1 MDSQSHLTDARRC
14 LGAITSN
21 VLARFAPALY
31 VRLTRQ
37 TGRGAAD
44 VGAEA
49 NAGYFR
55 HCFADYC
62 TRLRRDPQSGAALAG
77 LQVLE
82 YGPGDVLGVALLCI
96 AHGAERVV
104 CVDRFPLER
113 LTPANIAIYRALLEG
128 LAGAMR
134 ERAEAAFRTPGD
146 PASGL
151 DPARIDYRVTA
162 DGASGMVA
170 AFDLI
175 LSRAVL
181 EHVHDLPLLFADM
194 RRALRP
200 GGVAVHQ
207 VDLKSHG
214 LDRSTPFD
222 FLAWPSWLYA
232 LMYSHKGFPNRWRVG
247 HYRRWAQAAGL
258 DIRALEPNGTLSA
271 GELARVRPRIRPE
284 LCAGTA
290 EDELAW
296 LGFWMEVTPAGGGR
310 LHQSTRPVAGVGALQ
325 A

>member
-1 MDSQSHLTDARRC
+1 MSPQSLLADTRRC
-14 LGAITSN
+14 LGAIASN
-21 VLARFAPALY
+21 GLARFAPALY

-44 VGAEA
+44 VGAA
-49 NAGYFR
+49 TNADYFHR
-55 HCFADYC
+55 CYLDYC
-62 TRLRRDPQSGAALAG
+62 TRLGRDPKAGDALAG

-96 AHGAERVV
+96 AHGSDRVV

-113 LTPANIAIYRALLEG
+113 LSPANVAIYRALLEG
-128 LAGAMR
+128 LPGAVR
-134 ERAEAAFRTPGD
+134 ARAEAAFRVPGD

-151 DPARIDYRVTA
+151 DPARIEYRVTV
-162 DGASGMVA
+162 DGTSGMEA

-181 EHVHDLPLLFADM
+181 EHVHDLPKLFADM

-200 GGVAVHQ
+200 TGVALHQ

-214 LDRSTPFD
+214 LDRSIPFD
-222 FLAWPSWLYA
+222 FLAWPAWLYA

-247 HYRRWAQAAGL
+247 RYRRWAEAAGL
-258 DIRALEPNGTLSA
+258 DVRALEPTGTLSA
-271 GELARVRPRIRPE
+271 EELARVRPRLRPE
-284 LCAGTA
+284 LCVDTA
-290 EDELAW
+290 EDELGW
-296 LGFWMEVTPAGGGR
+296 LGFWMEVAPASGR
-310 LHQSTRPVAGVGALQ
+310 RADRSRGPVAVG
-325 A
+325 